1 MKDLVILGYG
11 AAGFA
16 AIIAANEIGV
26 KPTVIGYGPLGG
38 TCVNVGCVPSKRVLR
53 LGETYSQASK
63 ICSFTPDFMSVFE
76 DEKRLVKEMR
86 KEKYEDVLASYDV
99 ELIEGKA
106 YFISPNAVKV
116 NGKVIEGRKFIIAT
130 GSSPSIPIIKGLKE
144 AGFWT
149 NVEALNPDRKISSLV
164 IIGGRALALE
174 FAQMYKR
181 LNVDVVILQRSKTL
195 IPDWEPEIAIEAQKV
210 LEDEGIIVVTNVK
223 VKEVRKKKSYKVVVT
238 DKGEV
243 EADEVLLATGRKP
256 NVDLGL
262 ENAEVELNER
272 GGVKV
277 NEELQT
283 TNPNIYAAGDVIGGP
298 MLEALAGYEGTVAV
312 KNALLGLHKRI
323 DFNAVPQV
331 IFTQPNIARV
341 GLTELE
347 SGGES
352 RVVKMR
358 DVPKAKILGETRG
371 LIKMVVDKQTRRI
384 LGLQMLGENAGEV
397 INEAALAIRAKMT
410 VDDIIDTIHA
420 FPTMS
425 EALRLVALAFYKD
438 VSKLSC
444 CI

>member
-1 MKDLVILGYG
+1 MKELVILGYG

-16 AIIAANEIGV
+16 ALIAANEIGV

-53 LGETYSQASK
+53 LGEIYSQASK
-63 ICSFTPDFMSVFE
+63 VCKFTPDFMSAFE
-76 DEKRLVKEMR
+76 DEKKLVNEMR

-106 YFISPNAVKV
+106 HFISPNAVKV
-116 NGKVIEGRKFIIAT
+116 NGKIIEGKKFIIAT
-130 GSSPSIPIIKGLKE
+130 GSSPQIPEIKGLRE

-149 NVEALNPDRKISSLV
+149 NVEALNPDREISSLA

-181 LNVDVVILQRSKTL
+181 LGVDVVILQRSKTL

-223 VKEVRKKKSYKVVVT
+223 VKEIKKGEYKVVVT

-243 EADEVLLATGRKP
+243 EVDEVLLATGRKP
-256 NVDLGL
+256 NVDIGL
-262 ENAEVELNER
+262 ENAKVELNER

-298 MLEALAGYEGTVAV
+298 MLEALAGYEGTIAV
-312 KNALLGLHKRI
+312 KNALLGLHKRV
-323 DFNAVPQV
+323 DLHTVPQV
-331 IFTQPNIARV
+331 IFTQPNIAKV

-352 RVVKMR
+352 RVVKMK
-358 DVPKAKILGETRG
+358 DIAKAKILGETRG
-371 LIKMVVDKQTRRI
+371 LIKMVADRGTRRI
-384 LGLQMLGENAGEV
+384 LGVQMLGENAAEV
-397 INEAALAIRAKMT
+397 INEAALAMKAGMT
-410 VDDIIDTIHA
+410 VDDIIDTVHV

-425 EALRLVALAFYKD
+425 EALRIVALAFYKD

-444 CI
+444 CV

>member
-1 MKDLVILGYG
+1 
-11 AAGFA
+11 
-16 AIIAANEIGV
+16 
-26 KPTVIGYGPLGG
+26 
-38 TCVNVGCVPSKRVLR
+38 
-53 LGETYSQASK
+53 
-63 ICSFTPDFMSVFE
+63 
-76 DEKRLVKEMR
+76 KRLVKEMR

-223 VKEVRKKKSYKVVVT
+223 VKEVRKGSYKVVVT

-243 EADEVLLATGRKP
+243 EVDEVLLATGRKP

-358 DVPKAKILGETRG
+358 DVPRAKILGETRG
-371 LIKMVVDKQTRRI
+371 LIKMVVDKPTRRI
-384 LGLQMLGENAGEV
+384 LGVQMLGENAGEV